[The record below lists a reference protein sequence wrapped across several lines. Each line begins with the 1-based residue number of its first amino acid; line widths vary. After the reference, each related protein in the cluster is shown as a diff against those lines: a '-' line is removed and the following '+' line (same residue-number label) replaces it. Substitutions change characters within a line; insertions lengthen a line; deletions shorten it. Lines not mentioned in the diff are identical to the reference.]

1 MAASQPVPEPPQA
14 DPPARVVNAS
24 LSVPAKAPASDTAD
38 MQFVGL
44 LVVAGVLVTL
54 LLAGGIGF
62 TIRECMRLFAES
74 KHRQLAASGVRVGA
88 ANDANSQANNRV
100 VA

>member
-1 MAASQPVPEPPQA
+1 
-14 DPPARVVNAS
+14 
-24 LSVPAKAPASDTAD
+24 
-38 MQFVGL
+38 MQFVAL

-62 TIRECMRLFAES
+62 TIRECMRLSAVG
-74 KHRQLAASGVRVGA
+74 KDRQLVAAQVHVGTDNGA
-88 ANDANSQANNRV
+88 EGQADDRL

>member
-1 MAASQPVPEPPQA
+1 
-14 DPPARVVNAS
+14 
-24 LSVPAKAPASDTAD
+24 
-38 MQFVGL
+38 MQFVAL

-62 TIRECMRLFAES
+62 TIRECMRLSAEG
-74 KHRQLAASGVRVGA
+74 KNRHLVPDKVQVGTDNGA
-88 ANDANSQANNRV
+88 EGQGDDRL